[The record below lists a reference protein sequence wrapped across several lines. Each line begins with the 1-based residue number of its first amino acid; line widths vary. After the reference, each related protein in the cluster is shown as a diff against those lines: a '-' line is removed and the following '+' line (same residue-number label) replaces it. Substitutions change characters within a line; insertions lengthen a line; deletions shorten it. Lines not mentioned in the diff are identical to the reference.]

1 MKIFVPRPDRRWLSW
16 WESRLAYL
24 ALDVAVVA
32 ACAVP
37 ALAAG
42 GSPWRLTAFFVALPT
57 LLVRRRFPWLPV
69 MALPLFCWSWGALPA
84 VVVCYTVAR
93 QWGWRRRMLP
103 AFLLA
108 AGGTV
113 ASTWDPRPGS
123 GVLYQL
129 LVPPIWLAASA
140 LAGLWMR
147 QRHTLLD
154 ALRESA
160 RRAER
165 ERDLLAERAVAAER
179 RRIAREMHDV
189 VAHRVSTIALQAG
202 ALSVTARDERTIE
215 TAEIIRRVSAQALTE
230 LREILDV
237 LRHDQQESSEVEHG
251 AQGGHGMQHG
261 VERAVERGVQSD
273 GSVQADVAA
282 LVRDCVEAG
291 GNIHLHPAEELPVVP
306 GAVRRAVHRVAQEA
320 LTNAAKHA
328 PYARVDIRLV
338 DEQGELQLTVTNRRG
353 GRRPSEHAVP
363 GSGYGLIGMRERVT
377 LVQGTLHTGPTPDG
391 GYRVHAAIPLVP
403 TVPTAPKEPA

>member
-16 WESRLAYL
+16 WESRPAYL
-24 ALDVAVVA
+24 AIDVAVVA

-57 LLVRRRFPWLPV
+57 LLMRRRFPWLPV

-84 VVVCYTVAR
+84 MVVCYTVAR
-93 QWGWRRRMLP
+93 QWGWRKRMLA
-103 AFLLA
+103 AFLFA

-113 ASTWDPRPGS
+113 ASAWDPRPGS

-129 LVPPIWLAASA
+129 LVPPIWLAAVA

-147 QRHTLLD
+147 QRHTLLE
-154 ALRESA
+154 ALREST

-202 ALSVTARDERTIE
+202 ALSVTAPDERTIE
-215 TAEIIRRVSAQALTE
+215 TAEIIRHVSAQALTE

-237 LRHDQQESSEVEHG
+237 LRHDQQESPEGEHG
-251 AQGGHGMQHG
+251 AHG
-261 VERAVERGVQSD
+261 VQRAVERGVQSD

-291 GNIHLHPAEELPVVP
+291 GNIHLQAAAELPVVA

-391 GYRVHAAIPLVP
+391 GYRVHAAIPLAP
-403 TVPTAPKEPA
+403 TVPKEPA